1 MSWPQSDFG
10 WLKREK
16 ENPAMDNWRCFLIFS
31 AVEMG
36 SFS

>member
-1 MSWPQSDFG
+1 MNWSQSDFG

-16 ENPAMDNWRCFLIFS
+16 ENPAMDNWRCFLICN